1 MPKMKRFDYISSF
14 NSGLS
19 AYDKAYMYTTIEAL
33 QTLLQK
39 DIGTYDGI
47 HVHSDDAFV
56 DIEKLRTFLQDKRVG
71 VVGWWQQNGNFF
83 AAMKMEKT
91 ALFYSINVDYFSCFI
106 KYNFIFTY
114 DCNE

>member
-56 DIEKLRTFLQDKRVG
+56 DIEKLRTFYKIKELVLLVG
-71 VVGWWQQNGNFF
+71 GN
-83 AAMKMEKT
+83 KMETFCCHENGKNSS
-91 ALFYSINVDYFSCFI
+91 FYSINVDYFSCFI